1 LQPSAGRIQHNVW
14 IENCAA
20 SAQNAVLQYDI
31 PVGQSSLNYMTYRVY
46 TALNGFKKSP
56 VPSGARLAAASQCN
70 NVIAIEEKNR
80 SGKKLMLLDCQSM
93 P

>member
-1 LQPSAGRIQHNVW
+1 
-14 IENCAA
+14 
-20 SAQNAVLQYDI
+20 
-31 PVGQSSLNYMTYRVY
+31 MTYRVY